1 MKIIACLNSVLGVC
15 GFFLTTSPSLAADSE
30 APPERPMR
38 LVEKELIIKTRE
50 VYEAEP
56 KSAHKIA
63 IFVRNTAGPEFNDK
77 VPFFEDQVSALISGQ
92 GYGVISSDEVV
103 KAWKVYRGS
112 ASGVRT
118 RTTEIKGDASL
129 SAEAATRSSVEQSAH
144 GVAAVKTFPDQAAGS
159 ARVDTHGGAETTTQS
174 SVRGSGDLA
183 ATGTR
188 TEKWSEVRAD
198 PDRNT
203 LGTASDQILADN
215 TSALRLAQ
223 NMGAD
228 FLLVV
233 SIGAFDE
240 ETQDTDN
247 RVLKMT
253 STVSTLSG
261 SYKVT
266 EGFTG
271 SSLAGGVFEATK
283 SLRNTSSVKTKT
295 TATVNQLIKD
305 GAKQIAGG
313 LIPKVDSFRPPASKS
328 GIELAFAAVPCDLQ
342 GNEVSLPDIRLK
354 TDGTVVD
361 DGKTVPVQLVANI
374 EIDGF
379 GLGSTPASILVAPGA
394 HKLRLTRED
403 FNTYEANIMAKAGVA
418 PFRVPMQ
425 MSDAGFR
432 RWKEIRG
439 ELQKLDLK
447 KLKAEAQAEAV
458 RGYAQMLRQSG
469 FMVNTTNAPVF
480 NNYRSIYSM
489 PPGP

>member
-1 MKIIACLNSVLGVC
+1 
-15 GFFLTTSPSLAADSE
+15 
-30 APPERPMR
+30 MR
-38 LVEKELIIKTRE
+38 TK
-50 VYEAEP
+50 
-56 KSAHKIA
+56 
-63 IFVRNTAGPEFNDK
+63 
-77 VPFFEDQVSALISGQ
+77 
-92 GYGVISSDEVV
+92 
-103 KAWKVYRGS
+103 
-112 ASGVRT
+112 
-118 RTTEIKGDASL
+118 TTEVKGDASL
-129 SAEAATRSSVEQSAH
+129 SADSTTRSSVEQSAH

-174 SVRGSGDLA
+174 SVRGTGDSA

-188 TEKWSEVRAD
+188 TEKWSEVHAD

-228 FLLVV
+228 FLLFV

-240 ETQDTDN
+240 ETQDTDT

-253 STVSTLSG
+253 STVFTLSG

-271 SSLAGGVFEATK
+271 SSVAGGVFEATK
-283 SLRNTSSVKTKT
+283 SVRNTSSVKTKT
-295 TATVNQLIKD
+295 TATPNQLIKD
-305 GAKQIAGG
+305 GAKQIADG
-313 LIPKVDSFRPPASKS
+313 LIPKVDSFLPPVSKPK
-328 GIELAFAAVPCDLQ
+328 IELTIAAVPCDLQ
-342 GNEVSLPDIRLK
+342 GSEISLPDIRLK

-361 DGKTVPVQLVANI
+361 DGKTIPVQLLANI

-379 GLGSTPASILVAPGA
+379 GLGSTPASVQVAPGA

-403 FNTYEANIMAKAGVA
+403 FRTYEANIMAQAGVA

-425 MSDAGFR
+425 MSDAGFK

-439 ELQKLDLK
+439 ELQKLDLR
-447 KLKAEAQAEAV
+447 KLKAEAQAEAI
-458 RGYAQMLRQSG
+458 RGYAQKLRQSG
-469 FMVNTTNAPVF
+469 YLVDHRVNVKEDNKSDVKSDIKINTTNAPTF